1 VSPTARRR
9 AARLVVLTIT
19 VVRIPVAILFAALL
33 LTMGRSLGDLFVLAA
48 LLFVIEITDLADGY
62 IARRE
67 GAVTEFGA
75 MLDPYADSV
84 ARLIV
89 FWALAVSGLVLVFV
103 PLVMALRDVTVAY
116 SRIALARSG
125 RSVAANWSGKI
136 KAIIQGGAAFLLLFA
151 PAYQS
156 LVGTW
161 PMPTVSWIV
170 ALVTAGSAVQYVI
183 AAPWATDR

>member
-1 VSPTARRR
+1 MNASARRR
-9 AARLVVLTIT
+9 SARLVVLTIT

-33 LTMGRSLGDLFVLAA
+33 LTLDRGLPSLFTLGA
-48 LLFVIEITDLADGY
+48 LLLVIEVTDLADGY

-75 MLDPYADSV
+75 MLDPYADSI

-89 FWALAVSGLVLVFV
+89 YWALAVGDLVLVFV

-136 KAIIQGGAAFLLLFA
+136 KAIIQGGAAFVLLFA
-151 PAYQS
+151 PALAP
-156 LVGTW
+156 LVSTW
-161 PMPTVSWIV
+161 PTPTVSWIV
-170 ALVTAGSAVQYVI
+170 ALVTAASAVQYVR